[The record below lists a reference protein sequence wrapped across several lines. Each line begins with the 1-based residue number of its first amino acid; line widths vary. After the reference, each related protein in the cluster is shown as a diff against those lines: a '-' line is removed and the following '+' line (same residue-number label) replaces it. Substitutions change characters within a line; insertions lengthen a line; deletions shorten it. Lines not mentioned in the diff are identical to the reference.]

1 MRGRGE
7 VTNVTGNASSIALK
21 GYLPYMTRTKTTK
34 RIVPPPGHIT
44 DSPPSLCDAADA
56 LFRLAAECCRQHKR
70 YSRLIDIAV
79 TPEEQRAAA
88 SIVAVCDEQLGQLAE
103 VYRAAV
109 SQSKTDGDADWR
121 HKANMLWH
129 ASREYL
135 RHHRGADLS
144 SRTLRNHSS
153 EKLGEL
159 AVEYELEASALLAL
173 RHAVENYR
181 KVRPIADG
189 LADRGL

>member
-1 MRGRGE
+1 M
-7 VTNVTGNASSIALK
+7 
-21 GYLPYMTRTKTTK
+21 KTT
-34 RIVPPPGHIT
+34 RIVAPPGHIT

-56 LFRLAAECCRQHKR
+56 LFRLAAECSRQHKR
-70 YSRLIDIAV
+70 YSKLIGIAI
-79 TPEEQRAAA
+79 TAEEQQAAA
-88 SIVAVCDEQLGQLAE
+88 SIVAVCDEQLARLAE

-109 SQSKTDGDADWR
+109 ADAQSNGDADWR

-144 SRTLRNHSS
+144 SRALRNHSS

-159 AVEYELEASALLAL
+159 AVEYDLEASALLAL
-173 RHAVENYR
+173 RHAVEAYR
-181 KVRPIADG
+181 KIRPIADG
-189 LADRGL
+189 AEERKPA

>member
-1 MRGRGE
+1 M
-7 VTNVTGNASSIALK
+7 
-21 GYLPYMTRTKTTK
+21 PRTKPQT

-70 YSRLIDIAV
+70 YSRLIGIAI

-88 SIVAVCDEQLGQLAE
+88 SIVAVCDEQLGKLAE

-109 SQSKTDGDADWR
+109 AEAAPDGDAEWR

-129 ASREYL
+129 ATREYL

-144 SRTLRNHSS
+144 SRALRHHSS

-173 RHAVENYR
+173 RHAVESYR
-181 KVRPIADG
+181 KIRPLADG
-189 LADRGL
+189 LEEKRVST

>member
-1 MRGRGE
+1 M
-7 VTNVTGNASSIALK
+7 K
-21 GYLPYMTRTKTTK
+21 RTKTN

-70 YSRLIDIAV
+70 YSRLIDIAI
-79 TPEEQRAAA
+79 TAEEQQAAA
-88 SIVAVCDEQLGQLAE
+88 SIVAVCDEQLERLAE
-103 VYRAAV
+103 VYRVAV
-109 SQSKTDGDADWR
+109 SGAKPDSDADWR

-144 SRTLRNHSS
+144 SRALRHHSS

-159 AVEYELEASALLAL
+159 AVEYDLEASALLAL
-173 RHAVENYR
+173 RHAVESYR
-181 KVRPIADG
+181 KIRPIADG
-189 LADRGL
+189 ADDRKSA